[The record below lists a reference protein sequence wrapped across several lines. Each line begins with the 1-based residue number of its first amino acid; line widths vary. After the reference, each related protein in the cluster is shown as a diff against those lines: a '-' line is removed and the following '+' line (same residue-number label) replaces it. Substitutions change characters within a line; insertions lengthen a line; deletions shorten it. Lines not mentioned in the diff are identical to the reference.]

1 MKQLCRRLTA
11 LLLCITMLA
20 GCAGEPLTTKP
31 SSSSPSSA
39 AKTTEAPTESTK
51 ATEPTAS
58 PTEPAD
64 PYDGKEYSGSS
75 NAVDVT
81 PCEGV
86 HVTAEAGAFDED
98 PVIVFTPAADDTD
111 KVRQLSDE
119 LLEDDTV
126 LLYGY
131 EVDMGLADDEII
143 PGEYRVEIDLSSTG
157 IDAALY
163 DTLTVWRFG
172 DDGSRYELT
181 ATVRDGV
188 LSFSACQNSLV
199 GIAAIGTAAACL
211 LAYSD
216 FAHHE
221 YFYMHAGKYC
231 RKDYSNAYG
240 SYYIEWF
247 MEDVELK
254 YKDKVARM
262 AEIEK
267 QYRKEAWDY
276 AQKQV
281 KESAWRAYLRDQIY
295 LEYYREK
302 LSGDSEYKKLK
313 QETTVPDAINKAHL
327 AIDKAYEYLAVEED
341 LRMPLYKVPFEVT
354 NTTDF
359 GTARG
364 VEFTHSFIEM
374 ELYYKVF
381 FGGQGAWENFQLTMV
396 HELFH
401 ICQNRYR
408 LPVDMITDS
417 VRYDEM
423 AALFCETK
431 AYHYFKDKGEFKYL
445 TEDDITEADHWGTM
459 RLPANGEEDKKANKG
474 QLNQLL
480 ILEGYTI
487 GGFLNYLVDKVKAGG
502 TVKCHELMKQRE
514 FFSTATV
521 SGPLCKV
528 LEITEAEFDIHWRNY
543 FISKRYEIGEKL
555 SSVEKFQLYQKLAR
569 VQVAENGKAH
579 VDIEHGPGYFMTI
592 RTFEQS
598 GSKALPALMV
608 TDPDAKN
615 VFPHIIIGPGLK
627 YKTISKGAYI
637 YSFGVYSSKKEEN
650 KLLLPVVEVH
660 GDGKEDKT
668 DANAGYTIYLLGQPS
683 RPQLRQKEDVLVIT
697 LPAVSAAAKD
707 GMIDGYLLKLETSE
721 GLKLEREIAP
731 EFFEKDYI
739 IPLADLTGRGQNDKK
754 PSSVKLTL
762 AEYIL
767 NEKDGQTEK
776 LTGPESEVFEA
787 ALKEEEAPTDPL
799 EAFSGNWIPAK
810 AESINAETP
819 ALILSWIAVRQTL
832 RYMSGTLKTCLAQTG
847 TWAEIRDYVYD
858 ADNKQLT
865 FTADGHE
872 TVIALNDKG
881 NLSVTVFSTEIPQ
894 LNPFEILPGAVWGE
908 DEYGN
913 PVIIKYGVPEE
924 YVRYCEP

>member
-20 GCAGEPLTTKP
+20 GCAGEPPVTRPTT
-31 SSSSPSSA
+31 SSPSSSA
-39 AKTTEAPTESTK
+39 VKTTEAPTEATK
-51 ATEPTAS
+51 
-58 PTEPAD
+58 PTEPEPTVPDD
-64 PYDGKEYSGSS
+64 PYDGKEFGGHSS
-75 NAVDVT
+75 AVDET

-98 PVIVFTPAADDTD
+98 PTITFTPAADDTD
-111 KVRQLSDE
+111 RVRQLSDE
-119 LLEDDTV
+119 LLEDDIV

-131 EVDMGLADDEII
+131 EADMGLDDDEII
-143 PGEYRVEIDLSSTG
+143 PGEYRVEIDLASTG

-163 DTLTVWRFG
+163 DALTVCRFG

-181 ATVRDGV
+181 ASVQDGI

-199 GIAAIGTAAACL
+199 GITVIGAAAACL

-281 KESAWRAYLRDQIY
+281 KENAWRAYLRDQIY
-295 LEYYREK
+295 LEYYKEK

-381 FGGQGAWENFQLTMV
+381 FGGPGAWENFQLTMV

-459 RLPANGEEDKKANKG
+459 RLPANGEEDKKADKG

-487 GGFLNYLVDKVKAGG
+487 GGFLNYLVEKVKPGG

-528 LEITEAEFDIHWRNY
+528 LEIPESEFDIHWRNY
-543 FISKRYEIGEKL
+543 FISKRYEIGERF
-555 SSVEKFQLYQKLAR
+555 STVEKFQLYQKPAH

-579 VDIEHGPGYFMTI
+579 TDIEHGPGYFMTV

-598 GSKALPALMV
+598 GSKEMPALMV

-615 VFPHIIIGPGLK
+615 VFPHIIVGPGLK

-637 YSFGVYSSKKEEN
+637 YSFGDYDSKTADN
-650 KLLLPVVEVH
+650 NLILPVVEVH
-660 GDGKEDKT
+660 GDGKEDKA

-683 RPQLRQKEDVLVIT
+683 RPSFRLEEDALIIT
-697 LPAVSAAAKD
+697 LPTMSAAAKD
-707 GMIDGYLLKLETSE
+707 GLIDGYLLKMETSE

-731 EFFEKDYI
+731 EFFEKDYR
-739 IPLADLTGRGQNDKK
+739 IPLADLTGKGQNDRK
-754 PSSVKLTL
+754 PSSVRLTL
-762 AEYIL
+762 TEYIL
-767 NEKDGQTEK
+767 NVKDGQTEK
-776 LTGPESEVFEA
+776 LTGLESETFET
-787 ALKEEEAPTDPL
+787 ALAKEEVPADPL
-799 EAFSGNWIPAK
+799 DAFSGCWVPAG
-810 AESINAETP
+810 AEKVNDETA
-819 ALILSWIAVRQTL
+819 ALALSWIAVSRTM
-832 RYMSGTLKTCLAQTG
+832 RYMSGTLKNCLAGTG
-847 TWAEIRDYVYD
+847 TWADIRDYVYD
-858 ADNKQLT
+858 AGSRQLT

-881 NLSVTVFSTEIPQ
+881 NLSVTVYSTEIPQ

-908 DEYGN
+908 DENGN
-913 PVIIKYGVPEE
+913 LVIIKYGVPEE
-924 YVRYCEP
+924 YVRYDGN